1 MEYCHFE
8 RNEEPEMM
16 DFVGKKRWFFL
27 VSWILVVIG
36 IVALV
41 ISQIQLGAPLRL
53 GIDFTGGTSATLHFT
68 PQVEQEQLRQEL
80 TSLGHPEAIIQ
91 RSGDDFLIRLRE
103 ISPQEREDLITG
115 LETSL
120 GSEITVLDYDM
131 VSGHIA
137 TETARYA
144 MIAVIVAAVAMLF
157 YIVWAFRR
165 MPKPFHWGTCAIIAL
180 IHDVFIIVGIF
191 SLLGW
196 LGGVAID
203 ALFIT
208 GLLAVVGYS
217 INNTVVIFDRIREN
231 VSRHIRPDFAETVND
246 SLIETLGRCLNTAL
260 TTLFVLLALFL
271 FGGATIHYFVLVLLL
286 GVIIGTYSSICISS
300 QLLVVW
306 EKKEWRALL
315 PFAKR
320 QA

>member
-1 MEYCHFE
+1 MI
-8 RNEEPEMM
+8 

-27 VSWILVVIG
+27 ISGILVVIA
-36 IVALV
+36 IVSLV
-41 ISQIQLGAPLRL
+41 ISQIQLGSPLRL
-53 GIDFTGGTSATLHFT
+53 GTDFTGGTSMILQFSPPVEQSQLREEMAELGYDEARIQNAGEGDFIIYTREITSDEASELAEKLGT
-68 PQVEQEQLRQEL
+68 ELDSQVE
-80 TSLGHPEAIIQ
+80 II
-91 RSGDDFLIRLRE
+91 
-103 ISPQEREDLITG
+103 
-115 LETSL
+115 
-120 GSEITVLDYDM
+120 DYYF
-131 VSGHIA
+131 VSGTVA
-137 TETARYA
+137 AETARNA
-144 MIAVIVAAVAMLF
+144 IIAVIIAAVAMML

-165 MPKPFHWGTCAIIAL
+165 MPSPFRWGTCAVIAL

-191 SLLGW
+191 SILGW
-196 LGGVAID
+196 LAGVAID

-217 INNTVVIFDRIREN
+217 INNTVVVFDRIREN
-231 VSRHIRPDFAETVND
+231 VSRHISPDFAETVNN
-246 SLIETLGRCLNTAL
+246 SLIDTLGRCLNTAL

-315 PFAKR
+315 PFTKR
-320 QA
+320 PA

>member
-1 MEYCHFE
+1 MI
-8 RNEEPEMM
+8 

-27 VSWILVVIG
+27 ISEILVVIG

-41 ISQIQLGAPLRL
+41 ISQIQLGTPLRL
-53 GIDFTGGTSATLHFT
+53 GTDFTGGTSMILQFT
-68 PQVEQEQLRQEL
+68 PQVEQDQLRQEL
-80 TSLGHPEAIIQ
+80 TNLGYSEAMIQ
-91 RSGDDFLIRLRE
+91 GSGDDFLIRLRE
-103 ISPQEREDLITG
+103 ISPQERQELTKE
-115 LETSL
+115 LETLL
-120 GSEITVLDYDM
+120 GSEITIREFAM

-137 TETARYA
+137 TDTARNA
-144 MIAVIVAAVAMLF
+144 VIAVIIAAVAMMF

-165 MPKPFHWGTCAIIAL
+165 MPKPFRWGSCAVIAV
-180 IHDVFIIVGIF
+180 IHNVFIIVGIF

-196 LGGVAID
+196 LAGVEID

-217 INNTVVIFDRIREN
+217 INNTVVVFDRIREN
-231 VSRHIRPDFAETVND
+231 VSRHIRPDFAEIVND

-271 FGGATIHYFVLVLLL
+271 FGGATIHYFVLVLIL
-286 GVIIGTYSSICISS
+286 GVIIGTYSSVCISS

-306 EKKEWRALL
+306 EKREWRALL

-320 QA
+320 TA

>member
-1 MEYCHFE
+1 MI
-8 RNEEPEMM
+8 

-27 VSWILVVIG
+27 ISLILVVIG
-36 IVALV
+36 IISLV
-41 ISQIQLGAPLRL
+41 ISQIQLGSPLRL

-80 TSLGHPEAIIQ
+80 TSLGQPEAIIQ
-91 RSGDDFLIRLRE
+91 GSGDDFLIRLRE

-120 GSEITVLDYDM
+120 GSEITVRDYDM

-137 TETARYA
+137 TETALYA
-144 MIAVIVAAVAMLF
+144 LIAVIIAAVAMMF

-165 MPKPFHWGTCAIIAL
+165 MPKPFRWGTCAVVAL

-191 SLLGW
+191 SLLG
-196 LGGVAID
+196 LLAGVAID

-231 VSRHIRPDFAETVND
+231 VSRHIRPDFAETVNN
-246 SLIETLGRCLNTAL
+246 SLIETLGRSLNTSL
-260 TTLFVLLALFL
+260 TTLFVILALFL

-306 EKKEWRALL
+306 ERREWRALL
-315 PFAKR
+315 PFTKR
-320 QA
+320 PA

>member
-1 MEYCHFE
+1 MI
-8 RNEEPEMM
+8 
-16 DFVGKKRWFFL
+16 DFVGKKQWFFL
-27 VSWILVVIG
+27 ISAIL
-36 IVALV
+36 IVAGI
-41 ISQIQLGAPLRL
+41 ISLAVF
-53 GIDFTGGTSATLHFT
+53 GIKPGTDFAGGTSMILQFSPA
-68 PQVEQEQLRQEL
+68 VEQGQLREEMAK
-80 TSLGHPEAIIQ
+80 LGYDKASIQNAGEGNFIIHV
-91 RSGDDFLIRLRE
+91 RE
-103 ISPQEREDLITG
+103 ITSGEARDLAEKLGAELDSQVRITDYYLASP
-115 LETSL
+115 
-120 GSEITVLDYDM
+120 TV
-131 VSGHIA
+131 GA
-137 TETARYA
+137 ETARNA
-144 MIAVIVAAVAMLF
+144 GIAVIIAAVAMLF

-165 MPKPFHWGTCAIIAL
+165 MPKPFRWGTCAIIAL
-180 IHDVFIIVGIF
+180 AHDVFIIVGIF

-196 LGGVAID
+196 LAGVEID
-203 ALFIT
+203 AMFIT

-231 VSRHIRPDFAETVND
+231 VTKHISPDFAETVNH

-306 EKKEWRALL
+306 EKKEWGTVL

-320 QA
+320 PA

>member
-1 MEYCHFE
+1 VI
-8 RNEEPEMM
+8 
-16 DFVGKKRWFFL
+16 DFIGAKRWFFL
-27 VSWILVVIG
+27 VSEILVIIG
-36 IVALV
+36 IVALA

-53 GIDFTGGTSATLHFT
+53 GTDFTGGTSMILQFT
-68 PQVEQEQLRQEL
+68 PQVEQDQLRQEL
-80 TSLGHPEAIIQ
+80 TNLGYSEAMIQ
-91 RSGDDFLIRLRE
+91 GSGDDFLIRLRE
-103 ISPQEREDLITG
+103 ISPEERQELTEE

-120 GSEITVLDYDM
+120 SSEITIRDYAM

-137 TETARYA
+137 TDTARNA
-144 MIAVIVAAVAMLF
+144 IIAVIVAAVAMMF

-165 MPKPFHWGTCAIIAL
+165 MPKPFRWGSCAVIAV
-180 IHDVFIIVGIF
+180 IHNVFIIVGIF

-196 LGGVAID
+196 LAGVEID

-217 INNTVVIFDRIREN
+217 INNTVVVFDRIREN

-246 SLIETLGRCLNTAL
+246 SLMDTLGRCINTAL
-260 TTLFVLLALFL
+260 TTLFVLLALLL
-271 FGGATIHYFVLVLLL
+271 FGGPTIHYFVLVLIL
-286 GVIIGTYSSICISS
+286 GVIIGTYSSVCIAG

-306 EKKEWRALL
+306 ERGEWRALL

-320 QA
+320 TG

>member
-1 MEYCHFE
+1 MI
-8 RNEEPEMM
+8 
-16 DFVGKKRWFFL
+16 DFVGKRQWFFL
-27 VSWILVVIG
+27 ISWILVVIG
-36 IVALV
+36 IISLV
-41 ISQIQLGAPLRL
+41 ISQIQIKSPLQL
-53 GIDFTGGTSATLHFT
+53 GIDFTGGTSMILQFSPA
-68 PQVEQEQLRQEL
+68 VEQGQLRQEMAE
-80 TSLGHPEAIIQ
+80 LGYDEARIQDAGESNFIIYT
-91 RSGDDFLIRLRE
+91 RE
-103 ISPQEREDLITG
+103 ITSDEANDLT
-115 LETSL
+115 EKL
-120 GSEITVLDYDM
+120 GTELDSQVEIIDYYL
-131 VSGHIA
+131 VSGTVA
-137 TETARYA
+137 GETARNA
-144 MIAVIVAAVAMLF
+144 VIAVIIAAVAMLF

-165 MPKPFHWGTCAIIAL
+165 MPSPFRWGTCAIIAL

-191 SLLGW
+191 SILGW
-196 LGGVAID
+196 LAGVAID

-217 INNTVVIFDRIREN
+217 INNTVVVFDRIREN
-231 VSRHIRPDFAETVND
+231 VSRHIKPDFSEIVND
-246 SLIETLGRCLNTAL
+246 SLIETLGRCLNTAM

-320 QA
+320 TG

>member
-1 MEYCHFE
+1 MI
-8 RNEEPEMM
+8 
-16 DFVGKKRWFFL
+16 DFVGKKRLLFL
-27 VSWILVVIG
+27 ISEILVIIG
-36 IVALV
+36 IVSLV
-41 ISQIQLGAPLRL
+41 ISQIQLGTPLRL
-53 GIDFTGGTSATLHFT
+53 GIDFTGGTSATFRFT
-68 PQVEQEQLRQEL
+68 PQVEQERLRQEL
-80 TSLGHPEAIIQ
+80 ISLGQPEAIIQ

-103 ISPQEREDLITG
+103 ISPQEREGLVKG

-120 GSEITVLDYDM
+120 GSEITVRDYDM

-137 TETARYA
+137 TETARNA
-144 MIAVIVAAVAMLF
+144 IIAVIIAAVAMLF

-165 MPKPFHWGTCAIIAL
+165 MPSPFRWGTCAIIAL
-180 IHDVFIIVGIF
+180 VHDVFIIVGIF
-191 SLLGW
+191 SLLG
-196 LGGVAID
+196 LLAGVAID

-217 INNTVVIFDRIREN
+217 INNTVVVFDRIREN
-231 VSRHIRPDFAETVND
+231 VSRHIRPDFAEIVND

-260 TTLFVLLALFL
+260 TTIFVLLALFL

-286 GVIIGTYSSICISS
+286 GVIIGTYSSVCISS

-306 EKKEWRALL
+306 EKREWRALL

-320 QA
+320 TA